1 MLRVVA
7 LALSLMLS
15 LGAIIPLMTNSSEAS
30 QARNALLKRKKQK
43 RGWKGVKKYS
53 KRWWQLY
60 HRQEKRKQSLAAR
73 KRALQERQE
82 MLANERAANGS
93 ETSIN
98 VADKSRPASLK
109 ENSATAALL
118 PSGESAPAGWKRSQ
132 STNSELQ
139 FRVDDN
145 GGKQIGA
152 ASLSVVGPA
161 VESDAGTNWLNRK
174 TLAGV
179 STSALRR
186 TVIDRMMKEGGWVVN
201 DYQKV
206 INGKKVFVVVAQSN
220 NPAGQLQSRLFY
232 FTELEGKIYSLSTSA
247 PNEASERLAQES
259 EKVINS
265 LQSGN
270 SRPTIQAGLR

>member
-1 MLRVVA
+1 MLRIIA

-30 QARNALLKRKKQK
+30 QAKSALLKRKKQK
-43 RGWKGVKKYS
+43 RGWKGVKRYS

-60 HRQEKRKQSLAAR
+60 RRQERRKQSLTAR
-73 KRALQERQE
+73 KRDLQERQE
-82 MLANERAANGS
+82 MLARDRAERGESPVDAAES
-93 ETSIN
+93 SR
-98 VADKSRPASLK
+98 RPASLR
-109 ENSATAALL
+109 ENSASATLL
-118 PSGESAPAGWKRSQ
+118 PSGENAPQGWKRAQ

-139 FRVDDN
+139 FRVDD
-145 GGKQIGA
+145 GAKQIGE
-152 ASLSVVGPA
+152 ASISVVGPA
-161 VESDAGTNWLNRK
+161 AESDEGTTWLNRK
-174 TLAGV
+174 TLGGV

-201 DYQKV
+201 DYQKSV
-206 INGKKVFVVVAQSN
+206 NGKKVFVVAAQSN
-220 NPAGQLQSRLFY
+220 NAAGQLQSRLFY

-265 LQSGN
+265 LQRGSGS
-270 SRPTIQAGLR
+270 SRPTQAGLR